1 MLGMMFPGQGSQMI
15 GMLKQ
20 LAEIY
25 SLVEG
30 TFEEAADV
38 LKYDLWNLVQRGPI
52 EELSKTWR
60 AQPAILAASISI
72 WRIWKQQGGKN
83 PELMAGHSLG
93 EYSALVCSGVI
104 NFVDA
109 IQLVELRGRLMQE
122 AVPIGCGAM
131 AAIIGLDD
139 NIVLS
144 ACIQEKRD
152 QIVSI
157 SSFNASDQV
166 VISGHKE
173 AVQRVMIICKKLGA
187 KKIFLLPISVP
198 SHCELMRSIAIKL
211 ANNLNKVNF
220 CVPKIP
226 VVNNVDVYIEQ
237 NPIYIRRALIRQ
249 LYQPVRWMD
258 ILRYLIHQGVDVLLE
273 LGPGKIL
280 TSLAKRS
287 FDSLFVLSINNPE
300 ALSKSITHNYY

>member
-1 MLGMMFPGQGSQMI
+1 MMFPGQGSQMI